1 MEVVNERTNSSP
13 TQCDLVLRHLKD
25 YGEISQL
32 DALREYGIMRL
43 ASRVS
48 ELKKR
53 GVNISVT
60 MATGRNRYGE
70 KTRYAIYEL
79 NNAQE
84 A

>member
-1 MEVVNERTNSSP
+1 MEAVNERTHSSP
-13 TQCDLVLRHLKD
+13 TQCDLIMRHLKD

-53 GVNISVT
+53 GVNINVT

-70 KTRYAIYEL
+70 KTHYAIYEL
-79 NNAQE
+79 NKQE

>member
-1 MEVVNERTNSSP
+1 MEAVNERTHSSP
-13 TQCDLVLRHLKD
+13 TQCDLIMRHLKD

-48 ELKKR
+48 ELRKR
-53 GVNISVT
+53 GVDIKVV

-70 KTRYAIYEL
+70 KTHYAIYEL
-79 NNAQE
+79 NKQE